1 MAGIYIHIPFCR
13 KACHYCDFH
22 FSTSLSGID
31 EMVKAMASEL
41 QLKAQ
46 LFENEAVETIYFGG
60 GTPSLLSAAQLG
72 VLLETIN
79 ENYTLNLKEVTL
91 EANPDDISTESL
103 TDWKSLGINRL
114 SIGLQTFHNK
124 TLAWMNRI
132 HSAEEGRNSVKLAQ
146 DFGFDNLSLDL
157 IFNIPQS
164 SEKDLQEDIGSL
176 LALDPQ
182 HISAYNLNIE
192 PQTVFGKRKKKGELH
207 ELDDEQSAQQF
218 LLVRNRLKDSGFD
231 PYEIS
236 NFAKLGKEALHNT
249 NYWFQVPYL
258 GIGPSAH
265 GMIGNI
271 RTANVANN
279 ALYIRSLKENKLAG
293 TEEILSPA
301 DLANEMILTQLR
313 TKWGLNLNE
322 LRTKTGIDMVYQH
335 QDNLNSF
342 QNLDL
347 LYFQKDTTY
356 LTDKGILLADYI
368 AMQLMVS

>member
-1 MAGIYIHIPFCR
+1 
-13 KACHYCDFH
+13 
-22 FSTSLSGID
+22 
-31 EMVKAMASEL
+31 
-41 QLKAQ
+41 
-46 LFENEAVETIYFGG
+46 
-60 GTPSLLSAAQLG
+60 
-72 VLLETIN
+72 
-79 ENYTLNLKEVTL
+79 
-91 EANPDDISTESL
+91 
-103 TDWKSLGINRL
+103 
-114 SIGLQTFHNK
+114 
-124 TLAWMNRI
+124 MNRI

-164 SEKDLQEDIGSL
+164 SEKDLQEDIDSL

-182 HISAYNLNIE
+182 HISAYNLTIE
-192 PQTVFGKRKKKGELH
+192 PQTVFGKRKKKGELK
-207 ELDDEQSAQQF
+207 ELNDEQSATQF
-218 LLVRNRLKDSGFD
+218 LLVRNHLQSAGFES
-231 PYEIS
+231 YEVS
-236 NFAKLGKEALHNT
+236 NFAIPGREALHNT

-313 TKWGLNLNE
+313 TKWGLNLKE